1 MPMSPNVEMM
11 ASICSAS
18 TRSSGRWSLISEY
31 VRKPRSLP
39 SLIRFLSRVRR
50 VSASS
55 LGSSAGMSHSSLRPR
70 RPRLPLTLTSL
81 TFASR
86 SSSACLALLIGAFG
100 ALPSGLAATAFACAP
115 LAGAS
120 LCARSACFARSSF
133 LCGRAFGAWR
143 FSARTTR
150 AFFLAAC
157 AFLTL
162 DLRFCAISVPRP
174 ENQLPPRKKEPRI
187 IVDHSRAW
195 KCPLESFVGEILLLP
210 RDLLLAGGQSPS
222 AQLVQL
228 LLAPGQVEL
237 DQGLAELTFGFLGA
251 EADVF
256 RIFMGAQ
263 HDFQPWAALQAIQHQ
278 AEGRFLLEFPAG
290 VADGEQR
297 LGFGALREQRAIDVL
312 DQRQVAERA
321 VQQTPFRAVR
331 RRVAHS
337 CGRRPRVARPARQL
351 EQAVDLAFGDARELR
366 DLVRQLQA
374 QRRRR
379 HFLYVRL
386 GDRDQP
392 GAALGRI
399 EVALGTQLGE
409 QELAEC
415 LGFAELPLEA
425 FLSVP
430 AHVGIGVL
438 ALRQEQ
444 EPDRLVVRRERQ
456 ADLERPPGRFAAGGI
471 AIEAKHHGVREA
483 QQLRDMDRRR
493 RRAERRDCI
502 RDI

>member
-1 MPMSPNVEMM
+1 MPMSPKVEMM

-100 ALPSGLAATAFACAP
+100 ALPSGLAATAFAGAP
-115 LAGAS
+115 FAGAS

-195 KCPLESFVGEILLLP
+195 KCPLESFVGE
-210 RDLLLAGGQSPS
+210 
-222 AQLVQL
+222 L

-237 DQGLAELTFGFLGA
+237 DQGFAELTFGFLGA

-379 HFLYVRL
+379 H
-386 GDRDQP
+386 
-392 GAALGRI
+392 
-399 EVALGTQLGE
+399 
-409 QELAEC
+409 
-415 LGFAELPLEA
+415 
-425 FLSVP
+425 
-430 AHVGIGVL
+430 
-438 ALRQEQ
+438 
-444 EPDRLVVRRERQ
+444 
-456 ADLERPPGRFAAGGI
+456 
-471 AIEAKHHGVREA
+471 
-483 QQLRDMDRRR
+483 
-493 RRAERRDCI
+493 
-502 RDI
+502 